1 MVKYLNMENFD
12 YKNICSE
19 LLANLSGKQ
28 KETIV
33 RRFGLKEAQK
43 ETLEAIG
50 RDFGVCRERVR
61 QIQSASLDKIS
72 LKLEKHNKVFQSFFK
87 HLESFGGLRK
97 ESILLEELGGYDN
110 KNEVSFLLSLKE
122 PFKRIHENNDF
133 YSCWVTDESYL
144 DSTKKT
150 ISSLFNQL
158 QKIKKPLPVATLKS
172 SLKKKA
178 LLSILEASKKIHP
191 NEEGFY
197 GLSSWPEINPKG
209 IKDRAYLVFKKAKK
223 PLHFKEV
230 TKLIEGSHV
239 QTVHNELIKD
249 PRFIL
254 VGRGTYAL
262 SEWGYYPGQVKDVI
276 FTILKQAPKSLTKE
290 EVLGKVLKQRIVKE
304 NTVLL
309 NLNNKNHFSRDAEG
323 KYTAKEI

>member
-19 LLANLSGKQ
+19 LFANLSGKQ

-61 QIQSASLDKIS
+61 QIQLASLDKIS
-72 LKLEKHNKVFQSFFK
+72 FKLEKHNKVFQYFFK
-87 HLESFGGLRK
+87 HLKSFGGLRK
-97 ESILLEELGGYDN
+97 ESILLEELGGDDN
-110 KNEVSFLLSLKE
+110 KNEVSFLLSLKK
-122 PFKRIHENNDF
+122 PFKRINENNDF
-133 YSCWVTDESYL
+133 YSCWITDKSHF
-144 DSTKKT
+144 DPAKKI

-158 QKIKKPLPVATLKS
+158 QKTKKPLPIANLKS
-172 SLKKKA
+172 PLKRKA
-178 LLSILEASKKIHP
+178 LLSVLGVSKKIHP
-191 NEEGFY
+191 NEEGLY

-249 PRFIL
+249 SRFIL

-276 FTILKQAPKSLTKE
+276 FSILKQAPKSLTKE
-290 EVLGKVLKQRIVKE
+290 EILGKVLKQRIVKE

-309 NLNNKNHFSRDAEG
+309 NLNNKNHFLRDAEG
-323 KYTAKEI
+323 KYTVKEI